1 MSNVVELTLFYLKR
15 EVSVP
20 DFLLASDKF
29 QNEFISMQKGYISRK
44 LLVNGETWTDLVV
57 WETMEDVKNATK
69 IIYENAAAL
78 EYIAF
83 IDDEK
88 SSDEDILYYSVEKS
102 Y

>member
-1 MSNVVELTLFYLKR
+1 MMSNYEK
-15 EVSVP
+15 
-20 DFLLASDKF
+20 
-29 QNEFISMQKGYISRK
+29 
-44 LLVNGETWTDLVV
+44 
-57 WETMEDVKNATK
+57 VKK